1 MRPLEDFFRSLNIPA
16 VPRPGREDLVGSGRP
31 DAPSIPEEVAILPLR
46 GLVVYPMT
54 AVPIRVGQPRSIRLV
69 DDAVVSKRVIGLVA
83 AKDPELPEPGP
94 NDVYRVGTV
103 AMVHR
108 LFKAPDETITLIMQ
122 GLRRIR
128 IEEFVAT
135 EPYLI
140 ARVREIPEQME
151 EGIEIEAL
159 QRTIVD
165 TFRRLA
171 ELLPAVPEELM
182 LMAINAENPLQLAYA
197 IATHIRMNL
206 EDAQRLLELDS
217 TREKLHFLLALLTKE
232 LEVVELGRK
241 IQSEAQSE
249 VEKAQQNTP
258 LPET

>member
-1 MRPLEDFFRSLNIPA
+1 MGPLEDIFRSLNIPA
-16 VPRPGREDLVGSGRP
+16 IPRPGREESGGFRP
-31 DAPSIPEEVAILPLR
+31 DDPRIPEEIAILPLR

-69 DDAVVSKRVIGLVA
+69 DDAVVGKRVIGLVA
-83 AKDPELPEPGP
+83 AKDPEIPEPGP
-94 NDVYRVGTV
+94 DDVYRVGTI
-103 AMVHR
+103 AIVHR

-128 IEEFVAT
+128 IEEFIAT

-140 ARVREIPEQME
+140 ARVREIPEQIE

-217 TREKLHFLLALLTKE
+217 TREKLHFLLALVDQRTG
-232 LEVVELGRK
+232 GRGTGGAK
-241 IQSEAQSE
+241 FRARPSPKWRMPSGSTSCGS
-249 VEKAQQNTP
+249 N
-258 LPET
+258 